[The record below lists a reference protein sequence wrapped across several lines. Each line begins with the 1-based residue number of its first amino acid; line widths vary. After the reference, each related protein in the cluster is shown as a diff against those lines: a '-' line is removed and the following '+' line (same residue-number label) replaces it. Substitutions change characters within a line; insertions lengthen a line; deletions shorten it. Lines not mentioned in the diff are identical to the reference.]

1 MHSDDLDRIRS
12 YSYGYC
18 CELQENSLLSRGNRV
33 KCSRNVWRPSKVLY
47 SYICVNMYFPTCIL
61 IKAQDWVKKSQNRTD
76 EIGSFDYLNKLM
88 CTIFRSFVR
97 TRVTFWKHYRLKK
110 PGCYLL
116 PMRLRFLSHFCSVG
130 NMSPSSLKKKYFNK
144 CKVKTTIPSISFI
157 LEKIY
162 VNIRSVTLLECSFE
176 VSYHEGLDSLE

>member
-1 MHSDDLDRIRS
+1 MIWTGSDLTLMDTAVNFKKIP
-12 YSYGYC
+12 C
-18 CELQENSLLSRGNRV
+18 FQEVTVWNAQEMCEDQ
-33 KCSRNVWRPSKVLY
+33 VLY

-144 CKVKTTIPSISFI
+144 CKVKTTIPSITFI